1 MKRKKRRLTYGKIK
15 GPDFQP
21 QDIRCP
27 CCFGTGEENES
38 FKFGGRGSCLGCN
51 GSGLRTDFAARLL
64 AGTIQLD
71 EHGRPFEPLNT
82 GTLYDLLPDF
92 PAF

>member
-1 MKRKKRRLTYGKIK
+1 MKCKKRRLSFGKLK
-15 GPDFQP
+15 HRPFQP

-27 CCFGTGEENES
+27 CCFGSGEDAAWDTERRR
-38 FKFGGRGSCLGCN
+38 KIGCLGCN

-71 EHGRPFEPLNT
+71 KHGRPFEPGNT
-82 GTLYDLLPDF
+82 GTLYDLLPDT
-92 PAF
+92 AF